1 MPPKYSDQVNSMFK
15 TIAVGAILAIGWI
28 NQIPCRQLHLAV
40 LIWPFVFENQLE
52 RPLSCVHTTTLPLIF
67 ARSRVL
73 SMQKLC
79 VGGGWS
85 SYSIH

>member
-73 SMQKLC
+73 SMQKL
-79 VGGGWS
+79 GG